1 MARTKT
7 KKSETLNCRLD
18 KSVSDKINEIVTEV
32 GLTKTKTVE
41 KAVEKFYEEYKRT
54 GRVQVFP

>member
-1 MARTKT
+1 MARTKI

-18 KSVSDKINEIVTEV
+18 KSVSDKINEIVAEV

-54 GRVQVFP
+54 GRV

>member
-1 MARTKT
+1 MSRPRKD
-7 KKSETLNCRLD
+7 SEILSCRLD
-18 KSVSDKINEIVTEV
+18 KSVSDKINEIVAEV

-54 GRVQVFP
+54 GRV